1 MLKRLFAVL
10 FFALILVP
18 FCAGTDLSDAL
29 VSGKFWKMSEAEFR
43 RLFSGTRYATVDEN
57 TRRVLKNSGLT
68 FGALKL
74 GEILVTRDAE
84 TGAYAKLDA
93 VIYSKG
99 DDGTLGRENF
109 EKLLEESVA
118 AIDAATG
125 AAGTPFQT
133 AKRETG
139 VKTRAWKW
147 ELPMCFVR
155 LEAAASGRGAAFTSE
170 FVRVS
175 IGPSEDSVE
184 RGGAADSVSRR
195 DLKNNVVRDA
205 DGNVRID
212 GIPMVDQGSK
222 GYCAPAA
229 VSRVF
234 AYYGM
239 DGVDQHALAALCETR
254 AQGGTSNSAME
265 KALEDISSA
274 FRMRVIALDANG
286 VRNYIAEYNKA
297 AKKLKRPLVTGTD
310 MGKMTFEAEVAREA
324 FAGKPVQMRKWLAV
338 VRKNIDAGVPVIW
351 SVRLGLFPEPESP
364 QSRGGHMRLII
375 GYNEKTGTVFFSD
388 SWGARHAVK
397 EMPISQACA
406 ITVSRYVLRP
416 KG

>member
-1 MLKRLFAVL
+1 MFKRLFAVL

-18 FCAGTDLSDAL
+18 FCAGTDLADTL
-29 VSGKFWKMSEAEFR
+29 VSGKFWKMSETDFR
-43 RLFSGTRYATVDEN
+43 RLFNGTRYAQVDEN
-57 TRRVLKNSGLT
+57 TRRILKSAGLT

-74 GEILVTRDAE
+74 GEILVVRDAE
-84 TGAYAKLDA
+84 TGSYAKLDA
-93 VIYSKG
+93 VVYSKG
-99 DDGTLGRENF
+99 DNGALGRENF

-125 AAGTPFQT
+125 TAGTPFQT

-147 ELPMCFVR
+147 ELPACFVR

-175 IGPSEDSVE
+175 FGPDEDSVE
-184 RGGAADSVSRR
+184 RGGAADSVSRK
-195 DLKNNVVRDA
+195 DLKSNVVRDA
-205 DGNVRID
+205 DGTVRID
-212 GIPMVDQGSK
+212 GIPMVDQGDK
-222 GYCAPAA
+222 GYCVPAT

-239 DGVDQHALAALCETR
+239 DGVDQHALAALCKTS
-254 AQGGTSNSAME
+254 AQGGTSSRAMAE
-265 KALEDISSA
+265 ALEDICSA

-286 VRNYIAEYNKA
+286 LKNYIAEYNKA
-297 AKKLKRPLVTGTD
+297 AKKLKRPLLTGTD

-324 FAGKPVQMRKWLAV
+324 FAGKPVQVRKWLAA
-338 VRKNIDAGVPVIW
+338 VRKNIDAGVPVLW
-351 SVRLGLFPEPESP
+351 SVRLGLFPEPEARQAS
-364 QSRGGHMRLII
+364 GGHMRLII
-375 GYNEKTGTVFFSD
+375 GYNETTGTVIFSD
-388 SWGARHAVK
+388 SWGARHAAK

-406 ITVSRYVLRP
+406 ITVLRYVLRP